1 MFPDIRV
8 THDLDRLLDHVRN
21 TMPKQVEFTAALTLT
36 MTGQD
41 AKAAVEREM
50 EAVFDRPTPFT
61 RRGFRLFP
69 ATRQRL
75 EARLVFRHDFG
86 RDYLHPQVLG
96 GERKLKAFERSL
108 QRVGLLP
115 SHLQA
120 LPGRAAQLDQYGNM
134 RPSQIVQLISY
145 FQAFSE
151 EGYKANM
158 TDDRKAQ
165 IAKRGRHGKH
175 GFVRKGQWTG
185 YSQIGGVEYFVVSRT
200 KTVRGREQ
208 SLPEGIWS
216 RSGVHGSVVKPI
228 VMFVRR
234 SRYTKR
240 LRFFELVADVIE
252 RRLPINFQ
260 NAWGRAQASRRPGR

>member
-1 MFPDIRV
+1 MFPEIRI

-108 QRVGLLP
+108 QRVGVLP
-115 SHLQA
+115 RGMQA
-120 LPGRAAQLDQYGNM
+120 VPGSAAQIDQFGNM
-134 RPSQIVQLISY
+134 ARSQIVQLISY

-151 EGYKANM
+151 QGYRANM
-158 TDDRKAQ
+158 TDKRKAQ
-165 IAKRGRHGKH
+165 IAKRGRTD
-175 GFVRKGQWTG
+175 QG
-185 YSQIGGVEYFVVSRT
+185 YATIGGVEYFVVSRT
-200 KTVRGREQ
+200 RTVRGREQ
-208 SLPEGIWS
+208 TLPEGIWS
-216 RSGVHGSVVKPI
+216 RSGVHGAIVKPVVI
-228 VMFVRR
+228 FVRR
-234 SRYTKR
+234 SGYAKR
-240 LRFFELVADVIE
+240 LRFFEVVADVIE

-260 NAWGRAQASRRPGR
+260 NAWGRAQASRRADR